1 LLILLV
7 NFVFLQKNVR
17 SVADIYLQ
25 FYLSFPGVSPP
36 LLLSFFL
43 VLGQYQVQD
52 YSEDEYHGDAVFGED
67 GLDNLREN
75 FEHLR
80 CGCES

>member
-1 LLILLV
+1 MCL
-7 NFVFLQKNVR
+7 FEGFSPYKKNVR
-17 SVADIYLQ
+17 SKADVYLQ
-25 FYLSFPGVSPP
+25 FYLNFLGDLP
-36 LLLSFFL
+36 LLLPFFL

>member
-1 LLILLV
+1 M
-7 NFVFLQKNVR
+7 
-17 SVADIYLQ
+17 Q
-25 FYLSFPGVSPP
+25 FYLSFLGVLP
-36 LLLSFFL
+36 LFLLPFFL
-43 VLGQYQVQD
+43 VLGQYQVQKD
-52 YSEDEYHGDAVFGED
+52 GEDEYHGDTVFGED